1 MTPDFTS
8 CDWDTTNLRVRIVR
22 DDAVVKETR
31 SGQGAGGTVESR
43 KQARLTCTRNVAE
56 VLQGRMPIN
65 PVNRP
70 KDR

>member
-1 MTPDFTS
+1 
-8 CDWDTTNLRVRIVR
+8 V
-22 DDAVVKETR
+22 
-31 SGQGAGGTVESR
+31 GTVESR
-43 KQARLTCTRNVAE
+43 KQARLTCARNVAE